1 MLNYQAEWEEVRVS
15 HSVISD
21 SLRSH
26 GLWPTRL
33 LCPWNSPGN
42 SSGVDSHFMP
52 SFCSVTQS
60 CPTLLAPMDCG
71 TPGSPVLH
79 CLLELAQTHV
89 HRVSD
94 AIQTSHPAIPFSS
107 CPQSFPVPWSFPMSW
122 FSASGGQGNSNNG
135 VQLIPLTSQWEDRYK
150 KHWSKSNERY
160 MLCELL
166 YPIYHSCKA
175 IIMLIELP
183 SSCKEGDRKPW
194 ESSIQHCQDQNC
206 MRLIS
211 VHV

>member
-60 CPTLLAPMDCG
+60 CPTLFAPMDCG

-107 CPQSFPVPWSFPMSW
+107 CPQSFPCHGLFQWVGSLHQVAKITQIMVYNWSLWHHSEKTDIKNTE
-122 FSASGGQGNSNNG
+122 ASQMKDICFVSYYILFIIL
-135 VQLIPLTSQWEDRYK
+135 VKQL
-150 KHWSKSNERY
+150 
-160 MLCELL
+160 
-166 YPIYHSCKA
+166 
-175 IIMLIELP
+175 
-183 SSCKEGDRKPW
+183 
-194 ESSIQHCQDQNC
+194 
-206 MRLIS
+206 
-211 VHV
+211 